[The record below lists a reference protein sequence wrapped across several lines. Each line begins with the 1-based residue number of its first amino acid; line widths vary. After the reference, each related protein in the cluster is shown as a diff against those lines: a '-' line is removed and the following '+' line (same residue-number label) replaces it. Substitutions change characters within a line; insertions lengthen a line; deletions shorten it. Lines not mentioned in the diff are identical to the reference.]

1 MIRGSTRTV
10 SFKAAAV
17 VFVLAM
23 LIPTVVFQGLLMLIF
38 VPSDSM
44 APTLE
49 SGDLLIG
56 TRIFSSPERG
66 DIVVFEEDGTLL
78 IKRVVGLPGETVH
91 IAEDGS
97 VSINSNVLAEPY
109 VINQREGQAQD
120 FNVPE
125 GAYLLL
131 GDNREHSY
139 DARYW
144 DEPYVPVSS
153 IRAIARKKII
163 SLAPIINRGD

>member
-1 MIRGSTRTV
+1 MIGSRNRTV

-17 VFVLAM
+17 VFFMAM
-23 LIPTVVFQGLLMLIF
+23 IVPTIIFQGILMLIY

-44 APTLE
+44 VPTLE
-49 SGDLLIG
+49 HGDLLIG
-56 TRIFSSPERG
+56 SRIFSSPDRG

-78 IKRVVGLPGETVH
+78 IKRVIGLPGETVH

-97 VSINSNVLAEPY
+97 VSIDGEMLAEPY
-109 VINQREGQAQD
+109 VVNQRKGQIQD
-120 FNVPE
+120 FEVPE
-125 GAYLLL
+125 GKYLLL

-144 DEPYVPVSS
+144 DDPYVPLSA
-153 IRAIARKKII
+153 IRAIAWKKIFTI
-163 SLAPIINRGD
+163 SRIIKG

>member
-1 MIRGSTRTV
+1 MTRSSARTV

-17 VFVLAM
+17 VFLLAM
-23 LIPTVVFQGLLMLIF
+23 LIPTIIFQGVLMLIF

-44 APTLE
+44 APTLI

-56 TRIFSSPERG
+56 TRIYSSPGRG
-66 DIVVFEEDGTLL
+66 DIVVFEEEGTLM
-78 IKRVVGLPGETVH
+78 IKRVVGLPDETVH

-97 VSINSNVLAEPY
+97 ISIDGELLAEPY
-109 VINQREGQAQD
+109 VVNQRTGQAQD
-120 FNVPE
+120 FVVPE

-144 DEPYVPVSS
+144 DEPYVPASA
-153 IRAIARKKII
+153 IRAIAWKRII
-163 SLAPIINRGD
+163 SFAQILNRGD